1 MQPIEFHHA
10 SEEEIEKLAS
20 AFCDQHGDEANGIIP
35 DEEYDK
41 LFDHLAATL
50 RKHATFTESSLDADA
65 AFSGYR
71 YVDQI
76 PWITIVPRKAAGP
89 SLALAAALEA
99 VSAAHRP
106 LAVSFD
112 FASGA
117 LLVLPPNRVY
127 TTFAASVLAP
137 IVESSSQPSHS

>member
-1 MQPIEFHHA
+1 MQPIEYHHT

-20 AFCDQHGDEANGIIP
+20 AFCDQHGDEANGTIP

-50 RKHATFTESSLDADA
+50 RKHATFTEGSRDAEA

-76 PWITIVPRKAAGP
+76 PWITIVPRKAASP
-89 SLALAAALEA
+89 AVALAAALEA
-99 VSAAHRP
+99 VSTAHRP

-112 FASGA
+112 FASGT
-117 LLVLPPNRVY
+117 LLVVPPNRVC
-127 TTFAASVLAP
+127 TTFAAAVLAP
-137 IVESSSQPSHS
+137 IVESHSQPSHS